1 MNLFGDRPSTKLIGF
16 FFVKFG
22 EALDENEEGSGS
34 IVNSKEIK
42 MNACIGGS
50 HAPRQT
56 HR

>member
-22 EALDENEEGSGS
+22 EALDENEEGSGC